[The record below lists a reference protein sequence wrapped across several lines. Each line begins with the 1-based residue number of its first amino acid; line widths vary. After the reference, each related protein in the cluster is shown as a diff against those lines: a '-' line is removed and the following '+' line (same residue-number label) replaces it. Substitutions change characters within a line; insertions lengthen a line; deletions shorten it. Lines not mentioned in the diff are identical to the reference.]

1 MGKETTSRD
10 KKEDLKTQTECGEK
24 KGCTAERKANECN
37 SEQNEE
43 LGFGENG
50 HKKEQGDCQKG
61 EQSTGQN
68 GEAQNEEHSPEKAL
82 AEEKDRYLRLNAEF
96 QNYKKRVEKEKA
108 DLIKYGNEKLL
119 TDLLLVLDNIDR
131 AVKSSENTE
140 DTRLRDGILLIKKA
154 FDDTLATNGVT
165 EIEAMDKPFDHDE
178 HYAVMTE
185 EVEGKDEGIIVD
197 VLQKGYKLNGKVIRP
212 SMVKVTK

>member
-1 MGKETTSRD
+1 MLGSKNKAEKEMKKHADEAKEQKMTDTEKETSCKSKACD
-10 KKEDLKTQTECGEK
+10 CESAEAKEK
-24 KGCTAERKANECN
+24 
-37 SEQNEE
+37 
-43 LGFGENG
+43 
-50 HKKEQGDCQKG
+50 
-61 EQSTGQN
+61 
-68 GEAQNEEHSPEKAL
+68 PEKSSTDDENQLEKQL
-82 AEEKDRYLRLNAEF
+82 AEEQDRYLRLNAEF

-154 FDDTLATNGVT
+154 FDDSLAANGVA
-165 EIEAMDKPFDHDE
+165 EIEAKDKEFNHDE

-185 EVEGKDEGIIVD
+185 EIEGMQEGIVVD

>member
-1 MGKETTSRD
+1 MLGGFVD
-10 KKEDLKTQTECGEK
+10 KKWRKDKGREMEDEMHPDQ
-24 KGCTAERKANECN
+24 AARKAADQ
-37 SEQNEE
+37 SEDPKAQTQGEE
-43 LGFGENG
+43 KEAEQMRKDSAANKEGKVEEPSQENI
-50 HKKEQGDCQKG
+50 H
-61 EQSTGQN
+61 
-68 GEAQNEEHSPEKAL
+68 EKAL